1 MKFRARLQRGSK
13 DIDYQVELAP
23 NESAN
28 GLRSF
33 SVGSQTAE
41 ADCEEISPGVY
52 SVLMNGRVY
61 ETRISKPPGDPAGPG
76 STCVVAVGLRR
87 YLVELHDPR
96 RWRRSGSSIEAVGPL
111 EIVAP
116 MPGKIARV
124 LMKEGEK
131 VKRGQGLLVIEAM
144 KMQNELRAPRAGRV
158 ERVYVAEGQGVES
171 GARLMRLVQEVAG
184 GLDPRPLEAAT

>member
-1 MKFRARLQRGSK
+1 MKFRARLHRGSTE
-13 DIDYQVELAP
+13 IEHQVELAP

-28 GLRSF
+28 GVREF

-41 ADCEEISPGVY
+41 AHCEEITSGVY
-52 SVLMNGRVY
+52 SVLLNGRAY
-61 ETRISKPPGDPAGPG
+61 EAHISKRPGDPSGLG
-76 STCVVAVGLRR
+76 SPYAVVVGLRR

-96 RWRRSGSSIEAVGPL
+96 RWRRTGSSIEAVGPL

-124 LMKEGEK
+124 LVKEGEE
-131 VKRGQGLLVIEAM
+131 VNRGQGLLVIEAM

-158 ERVYVAEGQGVES
+158 ERVYMAEGRGVES
-171 GARLMRLVQEVAG
+171 GARLMRLV
-184 GLDPRPLEAAT
+184 